1 MMLAQAWLIFRQQMR
16 LSFREPIWY
25 VIGLIQPLIYL
36 GLFAPLLK
44 PLAGGPGFPPGS
56 ALEVFVPGLL
66 VQMGMFGTLFVGF
79 ALMADMRAGVIERL
93 RVSPASRM
101 ALLLGRVGKDVLM
114 LTAQSAILLTVAT
127 AMGLRASPSAWLL
140 LMGLVGLLGIS
151 LASLS
156 YAAALTL
163 KSEDAL
169 AQLLN
174 TLSVPAMLLS
184 GILLPMTLAP
194 KWLRGL
200 TKANPFSY
208 VVDAAR
214 AAMGSP
220 AAAATLWLGIGV
232 ALGLAVVG
240 LWVGKR
246 TFERESA

>member
-1 MMLAQAWLIFRQQMR
+1 MLAHTWLVFRQQLR

-36 GLFAPLLK
+36 GLFAPLLR
-44 PLAGGPGFPPGS
+44 PLAEGPGFPPGS
-56 ALEVFVPGLL
+56 ALQVFVPGLL
-66 VQMGMFGTLFVGF
+66 VQMGMFGTMFVGF

-93 RVSPASRM
+93 RVSPASRL

-114 LTAQSAILLTVAT
+114 LTAQSALLLLVAT
-127 AMGLRASPSAWLL
+127 AMGLRASPAAWLL
-140 LMGLVGLLGIS
+140 LLGLVALLGVS

-174 TLSVPAMLLS
+174 ALSVPAMLLS

-200 TKANPFSY
+200 ARANPFSY

-214 AAMGSP
+214 AAMRSP
-220 AAAATLWLGIGV
+220 ATASTLWLGLGV
-232 ALGLAVVG
+232 ALGLAIVG
-240 LWVGKR
+240 LWAGKR

>member
-1 MMLAQAWLIFRQQMR
+1 MLSQTWLIFRQQLR
-16 LSFREPIWY
+16 LSLREPVWY
-25 VIGLIQPLIYL
+25 IIGLIQPLIYL
-36 GLFAPLLK
+36 SLFAPLLR

-56 ALEVFVPGLL
+56 ALQVFVPGLI

-93 RVSPASRM
+93 RVTPASRL

-114 LTAQSAILLTVAT
+114 LTMQSALLLLVAT
-127 AMGLRASPSAWLL
+127 AMGLRASPLAWVLL
-140 LMGLVGLLGIS
+140 LALVALLGVS

-156 YAAALTL
+156 YATALTL

-169 AQLLN
+169 AQMLN
-174 TLSVPAMLLS
+174 TVSVPAMLLS

-194 KWLRGL
+194 KWLQGL
-200 TKANPFSY
+200 AKANPFSY

-214 AAMGSP
+214 AAMGNPVVGSV
-220 AAAATLWLGIGV
+220 LWLGIGV

-240 LWVGKR
+240 LWAGKR

>member
-1 MMLAQAWLIFRQQMR
+1 MLAQTWLIFRQQMR

-25 VIGLIQPLIYL
+25 LIGLFQPLIYL
-36 GLFAPLLK
+36 GLFGPLLR
-44 PLAGGPGFPPGS
+44 PLAGGPGFPAGS
-56 ALEVFVPGLL
+56 ALDVFVPGLL

-79 ALMADMRAGVIERL
+79 GLMADMRAGVIERL
-93 RVSPASRM
+93 RVSPASRLS
-101 ALLLGRVGKDVLM
+101 LLLGRVGKDVLM
-114 LTAQSAILLTVAT
+114 LAAQSAILLLVAT
-127 AMGLRASPSAWLL
+127 AMGLRAPAAAWLL
-140 LMGLVGLLGIS
+140 LLALVALLGIS

-156 YAAALTL
+156 YAAALVL

-174 TLSVPAMLLS
+174 SLSVPAMLLS

-200 TKANPFSY
+200 AKANPFSY

-214 AAMGSP
+214 AAMGIP
-220 AAAATLWLGIGV
+220 MAASALWLGIGV
-232 ALGLAVVG
+232 ALGMAAVG

>member
-1 MMLAQAWLIFRQQMR
+1 MLSQAWLIFRQQMR
-16 LSFREPIWY
+16 LSFREPVWY
-25 VIGLIQPLIYL
+25 IIGLIQPLIYL
-36 GLFAPLLK
+36 GLFGPLLR

-93 RVSPASRM
+93 RVTPASRL
-101 ALLLGRVGKDVLM
+101 ALLLGRVGKDVVM
-114 LTAQSAILLTVAT
+114 LTAQSAILLAVSS
-127 AMGLRASPSAWLL
+127 AMGLRASPGAWLL
-140 LMGLVGLLGIS
+140 LLGLVALLGIS

-200 TKANPFSY
+200 ARANPFLY

-214 AAMGSP
+214 AAMRSP
-220 AAAATLWLGIGV
+220 ALASTLWLGIGV
-232 ALGLAVVG
+232 ALGLAVAG